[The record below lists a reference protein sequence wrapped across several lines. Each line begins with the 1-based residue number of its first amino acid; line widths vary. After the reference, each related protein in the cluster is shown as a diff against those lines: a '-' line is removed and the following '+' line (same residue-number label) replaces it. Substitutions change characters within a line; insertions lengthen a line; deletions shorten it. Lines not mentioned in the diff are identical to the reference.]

1 MIYWISGPYGV
12 GKSTVAKC
20 LQELLPKAFVYDADW
35 QTIHDRILK
44 RGKKEDCWC
53 MQNIGM
59 CLEYQQK
66 ETHAIHVNA
75 LNRSPEEIA
84 REIAE
89 S

>member
-1 MIYWISGPYGV
+1 
-12 GKSTVAKC
+12 
-20 LQELLPKAFVYDADW
+20 
-35 QTIHDRILK
+35 
-44 RGKKEDCWC
+44 